1 MIQGNKIVAFTP
13 CGRKRYMDI
22 LARHVIAQQAAGYI
36 DEWVLFHNPYGV
48 EDSTLSTQLAE
59 QFDWIKVLRVGPETF
74 PRGPGLIS
82 TFYAHLRE
90 QDCIYVRLD
99 DDLCYLH
106 QDAIRKLVEYRI
118 AHPKPFIV
126 YPTIINNT
134 RTSFQLQ
141 QRSLIPME
149 WGVVEPILCAPTAW
163 VSPTFVSHL
172 HQKALAAIESG
183 TLASEFTLPSE
194 EFEDIETGNISINCF
209 AMFGKDMIEMSVPG
223 DEEGYISKFR
233 PTALGRMNARCGDAI
248 VIHFSYH
255 TQTAFMD
262 GTGMLGDYLQIAM
275 KLAPLPRTTRL
286 APWPPAPVAPVAA
299 APVAHTHQQLVALRR
314 AAMARN
320 PGAGLKA

>member
-22 LARHVIAQQAAGYI
+22 LSRHVIDQHARGNI
-36 DEWVLFHNPYGV
+36 DEWVLFHNPYSV
-48 EDSTLSTQLAE
+48 EDSTYSTQLAE
-59 QFDWIKVLRVGPETF
+59 RFNWNKVLRVGPDTF

-82 TFYAHLRE
+82 TFNAHLRE
-90 QDCIYVRLD
+90 QDCIYIRLD
-99 DDLCYLH
+99 DDLCYLDV
-106 QDAIRKLVEYRI
+106 DAVPRLVAYRL
-118 AHPKPFIV
+118 AHSAPFIV

-141 QRSLIPME
+141 QRGLIPMD

-163 VSPTFVSHL
+163 ISPSFVSNL
-172 HQKALAAIESG
+172 HQKALLAIETG
-183 TLASEFTLPSE
+183 HLVEEFALPNE
-194 EFEDIETGNISINCF
+194 NFEDIESGNISINSF

-233 PTALGRMNARCGDAI
+233 PTALGRLNARCGDAI

-262 GTGMLGDYLQIAM
+262 GTGMLGDYAR
-275 KLAPLPRTTRL
+275 LAPDVLLPRTTRL
-286 APWPPAPVAPVAA
+286 PPAPPIPIAPYVAP
-299 APVAHTHQQLVALRR
+299 PTPHTHQQLVALRR
-314 AAMARN
+314 AAMSRN